1 MASLLDAE
9 FVDAAEVICFDTRGR
24 FDAAASDEQL
34 RTSLMSG
41 DRAVVPGFY
50 GSRADGIV
58 ADILAGRFRYHRR
71 GGGARRR
78 GFGV

>member
-1 MASLLDAE
+1 MSRWRFSDGTSADFAASRGEYLSGRLLASLLDAE

-41 DRAVVPGFY
+41 DR
-50 GSRADGIV
+50 
-58 ADILAGRFRYHRR
+58 
-71 GGGARRR
+71 GGGA
-78 GFGV
+78 GFLR